1 MSTPMEIH
9 DYRHKKEHEENEAR
23 EKNRRVGKKFV
34 IIDGKRAHL
43 ATMGPQ
49 WEIMVWLRVTICEGA
64 QHTQKT

>member
-1 MSTPMEIH
+1 MEIH

-23 EKNRRVGKKFV
+23 EKNRRVGKKYV

-49 WEIMVWLRVTICEGA
+49 WDIMVWLSVTICEGA
-64 QHTQKT
+64 QHNQKT